1 MIRAMIFD
9 LDGTL
14 VRTELLKARS
24 YAEAATRLRSGVDAE
39 AVMEAFK
46 DVVGLPRQ
54 EVASELVERF
64 GLGEAA
70 SAHMEPYGVA
80 TPWQAYVQLRLE
92 IYEAL
97 LADDQVI
104 LDHRWA
110 HTMALL
116 EHARRSCRH
125 VALATMS
132 YCRQVRR
139 VLRVLGLER
148 TFDFVASRDDVEH
161 GKPDP
166 EIYLLVARELG
177 VSPVECLVIEDSPA
191 GVRAALSAGMACV
204 AVSNPFTR
212 ESLHAAGLLDPRWI
226 VDDPARLFPVVRE
239 RIHEPTHELS
249 EK

>member
-24 YAEAATRLRSGVDAE
+24 YAEAATRLRSEVDPE

-46 DVVGLPRQ
+46 DVVGLPRR

-64 GLGEAA
+64 GLWEAA

-92 IYEAL
+92 TYEAL

-104 LDHRWA
+104 LDHRWPHA
-110 HTMALL
+110 MELL
-116 EHARRSCRH
+116 EQARRTCRH

-132 YCRQVRR
+132 HCRQVRR
-139 VLRVLGLER
+139 ILQILELER
-148 TFDFVASRDDVEH
+148 TFDFVATRDDVEH

-166 EIYLLVARELG
+166 EIYRLVARELG
-177 VSPVECLVIEDSPA
+177 ELPEHCLVVEDSPT
-191 GVRAALSAGMACV
+191 GVRAALAAGMACIPIP
-204 AVSNPFTR
+204 NPFTR
-212 ESLHAAGLLDPRWI
+212 KSLHASGLLDSRWI
-226 VDDPARLFPVVRE
+226 VDDTTRLFEVVRN
-239 RIHEPTHELS
+239 RIHGAS
-249 EK
+249 EN